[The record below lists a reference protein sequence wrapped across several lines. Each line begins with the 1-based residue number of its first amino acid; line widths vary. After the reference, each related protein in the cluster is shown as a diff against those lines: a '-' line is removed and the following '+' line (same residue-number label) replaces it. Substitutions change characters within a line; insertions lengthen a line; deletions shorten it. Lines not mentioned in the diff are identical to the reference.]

1 MNTRL
6 VAAAA
11 VVALSLGAVAC
22 SSDDAT
28 KVKGSATSAAEAAT
42 SAAKDGADMAKEGAD
57 KAKEAGEAAGDKAA
71 NALEGMAEVTDAQG
85 ATVKI
90 PAQAKALWE
99 KMGGAKGH
107 LGAITSVTD
116 RNEGKEAI
124 VETEG
129 GQKIVYSKDTGAHI
143 VQGMIA
149 ETWMSEGGLDAPV
162 GLPTSDEQ
170 PVDNGWTQEF
180 SNGSISWLSDDQGT
194 FSATVS

>member
-22 SSDDAT
+22 ASDDAT
-28 KVKGSATSAAEAAT
+28 KVKDSATSAAEAAT
-42 SAAKDGADMAKEGAD
+42 SAAKDGADGAAD

-71 NALEGMAEVTDAQG
+71 DALEGMAEVTDAQG

-170 PVDNGWTQEF
+170 TVDKGWTQEF

>member
-1 MNTRL
+1 M
-6 VAAAA
+6 A
-11 VVALSLGAVAC
+11 SM
-22 SSDDAT
+22 
-28 KVKGSATSAAEAAT
+28 SATR
-42 SAAKDGADMAKEGAD
+42 
-57 KAKEAGEAAGDKAA
+57 
-71 NALEGMAEVTDAQG
+71 NR
-85 ATVKI
+85 
-90 PAQAKALWE
+90 AKALWE

-170 PVDNGWTQEF
+170 TVDKGWTQEF
-180 SNGSISWLSDDQGT
+180 SNGSISWLSDDQGI

>member
-6 VAAAA
+6 VVAAA

-22 SSDDAT
+22 ASDDAT
-28 KVKGSATSAAEAAT
+28 KVKDSATSAAEAAT
-42 SAAKDGADMAKEGAD
+42 SAAKDGADGAAD

-71 NALEGMAEVTDAQG
+71 DALEGMAEVTDAQG

-170 PVDNGWTQEF
+170 TVDNGWTQKF